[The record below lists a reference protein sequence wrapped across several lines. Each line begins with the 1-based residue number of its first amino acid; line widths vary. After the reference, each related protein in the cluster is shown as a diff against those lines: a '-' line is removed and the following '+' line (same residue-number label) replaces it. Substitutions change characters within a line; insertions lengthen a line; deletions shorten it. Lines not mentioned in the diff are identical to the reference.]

1 MKKKFICDKFYKHLS
16 RNEIPYQTV
25 VNKISLD
32 SIRDELK
39 DFPKNIKNVNF
50 QENNILK
57 Q

>member
-39 DFPKNIKNVNF
+39 DFSKNIKNVNF